1 MAKVIAIANQK
12 GGVGKTT
19 TATNLGIGLARKG
32 KKVLIIDSDSQG
44 SLTASLGVAQ
54 PDELED
60 TLSNVFTKIIK
71 DETVTPEYAIMHHE
85 EGVDFM
91 GWLFYRSKVLIRK
104 HILLHVERIARKL
117 HKKEEN
123 GQRFPL
129 GLCRGFVSLLGW
141 ITHSE
146 TYDWYLIHIK
156 ELVNVRKIKRIIS
169 KMTREVNR
177 HAGMEKRTLQRAA

>member
-1 MAKVIAIANQK
+1 
-12 GGVGKTT
+12 
-19 TATNLGIGLARKG
+19 
-32 KKVLIIDSDSQG
+32 
-44 SLTASLGVAQ
+44 
-54 PDELED
+54 
-60 TLSNVFTKIIK
+60 
-71 DETVTPEYAIMHHE
+71 
-85 EGVDFM
+85 M

-104 HILLHVERIARKL
+104 RILLHVERIARKL

-177 HAGMEKRTLQRAA
+177 HAGMEKGTLQRAA

>member
-1 MAKVIAIANQK
+1 
-12 GGVGKTT
+12 
-19 TATNLGIGLARKG
+19 
-32 KKVLIIDSDSQG
+32 
-44 SLTASLGVAQ
+44 
-54 PDELED
+54 
-60 TLSNVFTKIIK
+60 
-71 DETVTPEYAIMHHE
+71 
-85 EGVDFM
+85 M

-104 HILLHVERIARKL
+104 RILLHVERIARKL
-117 HKKEEN
+117 HKRKKTAS
-123 GQRFPL
+123 RFPL

-177 HAGMEKRTLQRAA
+177 HAGMEKKNSAESSLKPFRSLEKVLTFRDAISLRMKEKTGTEKLIRVIHVSTGFLQKKNILQPWSRKTAIKIC

>member
-1 MAKVIAIANQK
+1 
-12 GGVGKTT
+12 
-19 TATNLGIGLARKG
+19 
-32 KKVLIIDSDSQG
+32 
-44 SLTASLGVAQ
+44 
-54 PDELED
+54 
-60 TLSNVFTKIIK
+60 
-71 DETVTPEYAIMHHE
+71 
-85 EGVDFM
+85 M
-91 GWLFYRSKVLIRK
+91 GWRVLPVK
-104 HILLHVERIARKL
+104 SVDPEAHILHVERIARKL

-177 HAGMEKRTLQRAA
+177 HAGMEKGTLQRTA